1 MKPHIELAAKEET
14 QEAAA
19 WYERQRAGLGLEFL
33 VAVEAMILEIG
44 RAPERFPQLETLPEE
59 KNVRRA
65 LLDRYP
71 YAVIFEDIEGKI
83 RILAVAHTSRRPSYW
98 RRRR

>member
-14 QEAAA
+14 REAAA

-33 VAVEAMILEIG
+33 IAVEATILEIG
-44 RAPERFPQLETLPEE
+44 RSPERFPRLETLPEE
-59 KNVRRA
+59 KSVRRA
-65 LLDRYP
+65 LVDRFSYV
-71 YAVIFEDIEGKI
+71 VIFEEIEGKI

-98 RRRR
+98 KRRR